1 MKVQGPTRTA
11 PITAEKAVERV
22 SRPDVKEA
30 AHDAVEVSGAARRLA
45 SARAP
50 ETVDEAK
57 VSRLRAAIADGSF
70 HVDPQRIATKMLE
83 EER

>member
-1 MKVQGPTRTA
+1 MKVQGPHRTA
-11 PITAEKAVERV
+11 PVSAEKPVERV
-22 SRPDVKEA
+22 SRPDAKEA

-45 SARAP
+45 SAKAP

-57 VSRLRAAIADGSF
+57 VARLRASIAGGTF
-70 HVDPQRIATKMLE
+70 QPDPERIAEAMLK